1 MKKWFLSASLA
12 LLTLVAGTYILIP
25 SPIRIYSASNV
36 NCAPAAAQRM
46 LTEKE
51 RWQRWWPGKE
61 TATGTFLFNGCS
73 FRIDRMLFNGLSA
86 TVFKGEDSIR
96 GELFL
101 NAGDTGNVSMGWA
114 SEQNRSL
121 NPVKRIWAAAK
132 MNAIGKSI
140 GLLLDSMKI
149 RLEDP
154 MVIYGFKPRMA
165 KVTDEFMIS
174 VKETLNHYPTVSETY
189 AVIGQ
194 IRGHI
199 SREGGTEKNPPMLN
213 VTRIGDSLFQMM
225 VAIPTTTEL
234 QGKGKFLL
242 KKMVLGNILVGEIT
256 GGPQM
261 ILNSEKE
268 LEHFVRDHGKTSP
281 AIPYQS
287 LVTDRSLEQDTSKW
301 ITRLHYPVFF

>member
-12 LLTLVAGTYILIP
+12 LFIIIAGAYIFIP
-25 SPIRIYSASNV
+25 ASIRIYSARAVS
-36 NCAPAAAQRM
+36 CPPAAAQRI

-51 RWQRWWPGKE
+51 RWQRWWPGKQ
-61 TATGTFLFNGCS
+61 TSAGTFQFDGCS

-86 TVFKGEDSIR
+86 TVFSGNDSLK

-101 NAGDTGNVSMGWA
+101 NAGDTGTISLGWT
-114 SEQNRSL
+114 SDQPTSR
-121 NPVKRIWAAAK
+121 NPLKRVMTAGMAK
-132 MNAIGKSI
+132 RVGKSI
-140 GLLLDSMKI
+140 RLLLDSMKI

-154 MVIYGFKPRMA
+154 LHLYGFKPRMA

-174 VKETLNHYPTVSETY
+174 VKETLNHYPTVSESY
-189 AVIGQ
+189 AVIGE

-199 SREGGTEKNPPMLN
+199 SREGGTEKNPPMVN

-234 QGKGKFLL
+234 QGKGKFLF
-242 KKMVLGNILVGEIT
+242 KKMVLGNIVVGEIT

-268 LEHFVRDHGKTSP
+268 LENFVRDHGKTSP

-301 ITRLHYPVFF
+301 ITRLYYPVFF